1 MAIDL
6 NLKSLNNIPWY
17 GQLGIF
23 SVFGVIIAGLGWYF
37 FVSGLSEQIAVKQ
50 SQLDGLRWRSSAVK
64 RLSRNT
70 KNS

>member
-37 FVSGLSEQIAVKQ
+37 FISGLSEQIAEKMPSCPYQ
-50 SQLDGLRWRSSAVK
+50 GMLF
-64 RLSRNT
+64 RL
-70 KNS
+70 

>member
-23 SVFGVIIAGLGWYF
+23 SVFGIIIAGLGWYF
-37 FVSGLSEQIAVKQ
+37 FILA
-50 SQLDGLRWRSSAVK
+50 
-64 RLSRNT
+64 
-70 KNS
+70 